1 MRFFSI
7 IFLLFLPLF
16 AIKFEYENSR
26 IYKLKND
33 DFSIKN
39 GDLNIKKDALS
50 KQSTEKQTLKTRY
63 SQTTLTQNLNFYSH
77 LKTPKKN
84 QHLLRVRQG
93 NNRYFSRIR
102 KDVIFNEGEIW
113 TPTNCYI
120 LLQEAESKI
129 LHAKSSAILLNLEDL
144 SDADSAL
151 DSANAESTQD
161 FTLDSASAESMLDF
175 NNETAPNSALVK
187 VYFGCDGRF

>member
-7 IFLLFLPLF
+7 VFLLFMPLF
-16 AIKFEYENSR
+16 AMKFEYENSK

-33 DFSIKN
+33 EFSIKN

-77 LKTPKKN
+77 LKTPKN
-84 QHLLRVRQG
+84 NHRLLRVRQG

-102 KDVIFNEGEIW
+102 KNVVFNESEIG
-113 TPTNCYI
+113 TPANCYI

-129 LHAKSSAILLNLEDL
+129 LHAKSSAVLLDL
-144 SDADSAL
+144 DSANFAKSWQDFALDSAENPLDSAL
-151 DSANAESTQD
+151 DSANVR
-161 FTLDSASAESMLDF
+161 DSAL
-175 NNETAPNSALVK
+175 LK

>member
-1 MRFFSI
+1 MRFFPI
-7 IFLLFLPLF
+7 VFLLFVPLF
-16 AIKFEYENSR
+16 AMKFEYENSK

-39 GDLNIKKDALS
+39 GDLKVKKDALL

-77 LKTPKKN
+77 LKTPKN
-84 QHLLRVRQG
+84 HHNLLRVRKG

-102 KDVIFNEGEIW
+102 KDVVFNESEIFA
-113 TPTNCYI
+113 PTNCYI

-129 LHAKSSAILLNLEDL
+129 LHAKSSAVLLDL
-144 SDADSAL
+144 DSANFAESRQDFELDSANERDSAL
-151 DSANAESTQD
+151 DSA
-161 FTLDSASAESMLDF
+161 LL
-175 NNETAPNSALVK
+175 K

>member
-7 IFLLFLPLF
+7 VFLLFMPLF
-16 AIKFEYENSR
+16 AIKFEYENSK

-33 DFSIKN
+33 EFSIKN
-39 GDLNIKKDALS
+39 GDLTIKKDALC

-77 LKTPKKN
+77 LKTPRN
-84 QHLLRVRQG
+84 NHHLLRVRQG

-102 KDVIFNEGEIW
+102 KNVIFNESEIEA
-113 TPTNCYI
+113 PTNCYI
-120 LLQEAESKI
+120 LLQNAESKI
-129 LHAKSSAILLNLEDL
+129 LHAKSSATLLNLEDL
-144 SDADSAL
+144 ASVDSAAESSKKTTQNPALDSAKIVDSAL
-151 DSANAESTQD
+151 DSAENP
-161 FTLDSASAESMLDF
+161 LDSAL
-175 NNETAPNSALVK
+175 LK

>member
-7 IFLLFLPLF
+7 VFLLFMPLF
-16 AIKFEYENSR
+16 AMKFEYENSK

-33 DFSIKN
+33 EFSIKN
-39 GDLNIKKDALS
+39 GDLTIKKDALC

-77 LKTPKKN
+77 LKTPRN
-84 QHLLRVRQG
+84 NHHLLRVRQG

-102 KDVIFNEGEIW
+102 KNVIFNESEIEA
-113 TPTNCYI
+113 PTNCYI
-120 LLQEAESKI
+120 LLQNAESKI
-129 LHAKSSAILLNLEDL
+129 LHAKSSATLLNLEDL
-144 SDADSAL
+144 ASADSAAESSKKSTQNPAL
-151 DSANAESTQD
+151 DSAEIVDSP
-161 FTLDSASAESMLDF
+161 LDSAENPLD
-175 NNETAPNSALVK
+175 SALLK

>member
-7 IFLLFLPLF
+7 VFLLFIPLF
-16 AIKFEYENSR
+16 AMKFEYENSR
-26 IYKLKND
+26 IYKLEND
-33 DFSIKN
+33 EFSIKN
-39 GDLNIKKDALS
+39 GDLNIKKDALC

-63 SQTTLTQNLNFYSH
+63 SQTTVAHNLNFYSH
-77 LKTPKKN
+77 LKNPKN
-84 QHLLRVRQG
+84 NHHLLRVRQG

-102 KDVIFNEGEIW
+102 KNVIFNEGEIK
-113 TPTNCYI
+113 TPANCYI

-144 SDADSAL
+144 SSVDSAL
-151 DSANAESTQD
+151 DSAKETAQNPA
-161 FTLDSASAESMLDF
+161 LDSAKFVDSAESPLD
-175 NNETAPNSALVK
+175 SALVK

>member
-7 IFLLFLPLF
+7 IFLLFMPLF
-16 AIKFEYENSR
+16 AMKFEYENSK

-33 DFSIKN
+33 EFSIKN
-39 GDLNIKKDALS
+39 GDLTIKKDALC

-77 LKTPKKN
+77 LKNPRN
-84 QHLLRVRQG
+84 NHHLLRVRQG

-102 KDVIFNEGEIW
+102 KNVIFNESEIES
-113 TPTNCYI
+113 PTNCYI
-120 LLQEAESKI
+120 LLQNAESKI
-129 LHAKSSAILLNLEDL
+129 LHAKSSATLLNLEDL
-144 SDADSAL
+144 ASVDSAVESSKKSTQNPALDSAEIVDSAL
-151 DSANAESTQD
+151 DSAENP
-161 FTLDSASAESMLDF
+161 LDSAL
-175 NNETAPNSALVK
+175 LK